1 MQSKLKLLILG
12 ICCLFSSGLWAQQ
25 RPQFTQYMVHNMLI
39 NPAMAGAYPY
49 TDIRVGYRNQWSGLE
64 NANDPRTFFISAN
77 FTPIGK
83 PRPLPTIGTGYYH
96 EKRYRYNKRGHVREF
111 WGNLQHG
118 LGGLIALDQ
127 TSPINRLHVYL
138 NYGVHAP
145 LNDLLKISLGI
156 QAGIV
161 QYRLDQND
169 LRPNNPDP
177 IIGSGNVN
185 ELVPDLGLGLMVY
198 QANKFYGGFSIAQ
211 LLQNNLD
218 FGDSDGQ
225 DLELHY
231 YLTGGYR
238 WDFSQTAPLSLYP
251 SVLLKWQGAS
261 PVSLDLNL
269 RLAYNFK
276 IKGNNR
282 YLWAGISYRQEDAVA
297 GLVGLS
303 ILNNLELN
311 YSYDFTTSRVS
322 NFSQGTHEISLGLR
336 LPRRVRDNGSFKNYY
351 HNLF

>member
-1 MQSKLKLLILG
+1 M
-12 ICCLFSSGLWAQQ
+12 AQQ

-39 NPAMAGAYPY
+39 NPAMAGAYTY

-83 PRPLPTIGTGYYH
+83 PRPLPTIGTVYYH
-96 EKRYRYNKRGHVREF
+96 DKKYRTNKDGHIRDF
-111 WGNLQHG
+111 WGGLQHG
-118 LGGLIALDQ
+118 LGGLLVFDQ
-127 TSPINRLHVYL
+127 TSPINRLHFYV
-138 NYGVHAP
+138 NYGLHIP
-145 LNDLLKISLGI
+145 LNEMLKVSLGVQGGLI
-156 QAGIV
+156 
-161 QYRLDQND
+161 QYRLDQNE
-169 LRPNNPDP
+169 LNPLNPDP
-177 IIGSGNVN
+177 IIGNGNVN
-185 ELVPDLGLGLMVY
+185 EIVPDLGLGLMVY
-198 QANKFYGGFSIAQ
+198 QPDKFYGGFSIAQ

-225 DLELHY
+225 DLILHY

-238 WDFSQTAPLSLYP
+238 WDFSKNAPLSLYP
-251 SVLLKWQGAS
+251 SVLLKWQGDA
-261 PVSLDLNL
+261 PVSFDLNL

-276 IKGNNR
+276 IKNTSR
-282 YLWAGISYRQEDAVA
+282 YLWGGISYRQEDAVA
-297 GLVGLS
+297 ALVGMS

-311 YSYDFTTSRVS
+311 YSYDLTTSRVS

-336 LPRRVRDNGSFKNYY
+336 LPRRFKTGSFRNYN